1 MRRIVLSFAVLGS
14 AALSACSGGGSV
26 LSFDNNSKPDRT
38 IVTVQAPSNL
48 ARVLPGASLPLS
60 ATPVRGSQN
69 GYVQGNSFKW
79 SAALTT
85 GQTYNFTAE
94 GNQQRACASLTVTVP
109 GGAPTPFTTD
119 MNVAPFST
127 ITVDPTN
134 SANILFTP
142 PAILPVPAGL
152 PAGTTVQPNFPY
164 CVLITAT
171 PTGGSAANAGSIL
184 VVVVNPAAPTQ

>member
-26 LSFDNNSKPDRT
+26 LSFDNNSNPDRT

-48 ARVLPGASLPLS
+48 ARVLPGASLALS

-69 GYVQGNSFKW
+69 GYVQANNFKW

-85 GQTYNFTAE
+85 GQTYNFTSD
-94 GNQQRACASLTVTVP
+94 GNQQRACASLTVTPP
-109 GGAPTPFTTD
+109 GGAATAFTADLNAPPF
-119 MNVAPFST
+119 AT
-127 ITVDPTN
+127 IAVDPTN
-134 SANILFTP
+134 AANILFTP
-142 PAILPVPAGL
+142 PAIFPVPLGL
-152 PAGTTVQPNFPY
+152 PAGTTVQTNFPY
-164 CVLITAT
+164 CVIVTAT
-171 PTGGSAANAGSIL
+171 PVGGSAANAGSIL